1 MRPAAVGQCNT
12 VPAPHGDI
20 YSASSF
26 LRNLNFFPALTFGAI
41 LPATPQL
48 LPGVPSSSTLCHF
61 LRAPAACIPRRCTA
75 TPLPMQLLPLILA
88 YKLLTDP
95 FSSLLLILHFQL
107 FHTPAFSYF
116 PTRSGFSNG
125 AQEVFVSEVLTFF
138 TLFPVD
144 FVCIHESNLNS
155 SSSFCI
161 PKYSAIGLH
170 S

>member
-1 MRPAAVGQCNT
+1 MFTLLPFAHFFLLLLKSSNVFIQIVVLSPHVLCALAMRPAAVGQCNT

-107 FHTPAFSYF
+107 STPLLSLIFRLAQDSPMERRRFSC
-116 PTRSGFSNG
+116 
-125 AQEVFVSEVLTFF
+125 QK
-138 TLFPVD
+138 
-144 FVCIHESNLNS
+144 C
-155 SSSFCI
+155 
-161 PKYSAIGLH
+161 
-170 S
+170 